1 MSCSF
6 FWECCISILKF
17 KCRAKV
23 MLYNDCKQLRC
34 SCVYVNHLVKY
45 VCLTTWTALIEPMTA
60 GDSWA
65 YGHHI
70 LLPPK
75 HGPQLPSIPHGHNS
89 TTPKP
94 SSWNNA
100 LFMCW
105 KCSRMGLQSESGLD
119 KSRGILVC
127 AESLGYFDTFIP
139 GSRLQ
144 PVRIPET
151 TECYRYL

>member
-1 MSCSF
+1 MLEFPIPKF
-6 FWECCISILKF
+6 FF
-17 KCRAKV
+17 KEFTNTDKV
-23 MLYNDCKQLRC
+23 MLY
-34 SCVYVNHLVKY
+34 SIMTGSYGYVNHLVRY
-45 VCLTTWTALIEPMTA
+45 ARLTTWIALIESMTA
-60 GDSWA
+60 GDSWV

-94 SSWNNA
+94 SSRNNA

-105 KCSRMGLQSESGLD
+105 KWSRMGLQSESVLD

-127 AESLGYFDTFIP
+127 AESLGCFDLFIP
-139 GSRLQ
+139 GST
-144 PVRIPET
+144 VRIPT
-151 TECYRYL
+151 TMEYKR